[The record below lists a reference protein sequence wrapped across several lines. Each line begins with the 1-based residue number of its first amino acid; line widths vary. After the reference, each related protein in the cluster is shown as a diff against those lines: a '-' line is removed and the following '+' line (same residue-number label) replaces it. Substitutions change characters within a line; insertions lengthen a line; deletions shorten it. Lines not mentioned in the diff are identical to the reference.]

1 MTTQAAQCPFHGNLE
16 TRSDDADSVR
26 GSSDQARPIASQD
39 AADYPVADWVDV
51 AALAANPYPT
61 YARLRAES
69 PVAWVP
75 QLNKFLVTNYAGC
88 HTVEQDQEIFSA
100 NVSGATMTR
109 AIGARPMLRKD
120 DPEHSADRAPVNP
133 VLRPKS
139 IKEVWGPVFARNADT
154 YLEAIAQVGPEEADL
169 NRDYAAP
176 LASKNLI
183 DLLGLKDVS
192 VEQVRRWSHDFIAGM
207 GNVLDDQSIWDR
219 CDSSTEE
226 ADRLLEELIP
236 YYRQNPDASMV
247 SAWANSGLPASNV
260 AANVKLTISGGM
272 NEPQHM
278 VTNMV
283 CALSN
288 NPEQGGQ
295 VLSDPSLWAA
305 VFDEAVRWQS
315 PIGMYPRETTQETVL
330 EGVRIPAGAG
340 IGVVVA
346 SANHDAAHFGDS
358 AADFDIHRPKRPHL
372 AFGSGVHL
380 CAGHWAAKI
389 SIGQVAVP
397 LAYKRFPGLR
407 VDERRNESWDGW
419 VFRGLTS
426 LPVTWN

>member
-1 MTTQAAQCPFHGNLE
+1 
-16 TRSDDADSVR
+16 
-26 GSSDQARPIASQD
+26 
-39 AADYPVADWVDV
+39 V
-51 AALAANPYPT
+51 AALTADPYPT
-61 YARLRAES
+61 YARLQAES

-75 QLNKFLVTNYAGC
+75 QLNRFLVTSYDGC
-88 HTVEQDQEIFSA
+88 HAIEQDQEIFSA

-109 AIGARPMLRKD
+109 AIGSRPMLRKD
-120 DPEHSADRAPVNP
+120 DPEHSVDRAPVNP

-139 IKEVWGPVFARNADT
+139 INEVWGPVFERNAET
-154 YLEAIAQVGPEEADL
+154 YLDRMAEVGSGETDL

-176 LASKNLI
+176 LASRNLI

-219 CDSSTEE
+219 CDTSTKE
-226 ADRLLEELIP
+226 ADRLLKELIP

-283 CALSN
+283 WALSQ
-288 NPEQGGQ
+288 NPEQRAQ
-295 VLSDPSLWAA
+295 VLADPSLWAA

-315 PIGMYPRETTQETVL
+315 PIGMYPRQTTRETVL

-346 SANHDAAHFGDS
+346 AANRDAAHFGRS
-358 AADFDIHRPKRPHL
+358 APAFDIHRPKRPHL

-380 CAGHWAAKI
+380 CAGHWTAKT
-389 SIGQVAVP
+389 SIGQIAVP
-397 LAYKRFPGLR
+397 KAYQRFPGLR
-407 VDERRNESWDGW
+407 LDETRSESWDGW